1 MIGKAKIP
9 EFPDIQIDTAATAIN
24 MTLAKKLF
32 FHYCE
37 AILSLPRKL
46 RSKS

>member
-24 MTLAKKLF
+24 MVLAKKI
-32 FHYCE
+32 
-37 AILSLPRKL
+37 ILSLL
-46 RSKS
+46 